1 MLITLA
7 RKPLPKGGATVIQ
20 TCLAYGTGAL
30 NIDACRVGTGTGAV
44 TTVMVPDHRSGNFGQ
59 DTAAYKDR
67 PKLAVQR
74 VDQGRWPANVLVTPT
89 AADGMDVQSGFLHAR
104 GNVTPTKQQ
113 NSNGVTGWGANRPD
127 GPINPSDAGGA
138 SRFFKKVGADP
149 C

>member
-7 RKPLPKGGATVIQ
+7 RKPLMGSVVQNALTHG
-20 TCLAYGTGAL
+20 CGAL
-30 NIDACRVGTGTGAV
+30 NINASRI
-44 TTVMVPDHRSGNFGQ
+44 SGLKPNVKNIPFEAWRKTEGR
-59 DTAAYKDR
+59 DDR
-67 PKLAVQR
+67 QNPCQTYNQA
-74 VDQGRWPANVLVTPT
+74 QGRWPANVLVTPT